1 MGLKSGQQWSGL
13 VVTKKAD
20 DTLSAAS
27 VGPVGVLYVNG
38 VANGASV
45 TVSGANPYKWTVT
58 LPSLT
63 AGDLVSMYLTATI
76 DGIATAEVVAE
87 DVADTKRVSDL
98 TDEVIG
104 TGAGL
109 TAIGDARMANLDA
122 AVNSRAVAGDAMTL
136 TADYDAAKTAAQAG
150 DAMTLTA
157 DYDAAKTAAQAG
169 DAMTLTADY
178 DAAKTAAQAGD
189 AMTLTA
195 AYDAA
200 KTAAQA
206 GDAMAL
212 TAGERTTLT
221 AAIVAAL
228 TAATAYLAAIAAAVW
243 AYATRTLTQSA
254 ASVTSTVSGTTITA
268 TRGDTLSA
276 SLAGLGNISTRS
288 KLWFA
293 VKVDPDN
300 QTDSS
305 ATLLIEETA
314 GLTVVEAAPYATTT
328 DGSISV
334 TNETTGALTIT
345 VKPAVTDDLDV
356 GTYRYD
362 VQMLTTTGVVTTL
375 TTGNFVVDVTTD
387 VTRAIA

>member
-1 MGLKSGQQWSGL
+1 MAYPKN
-13 VVTKKAD
+13 
-20 DTLSAAS
+20 AAS
-27 VGPVGVLYVNG
+27 PPPLFATVIAAADGAPITSG
-38 VANGASV
+38 VAAKYS
-45 TVSGANPYKWTVT
+45 
-58 LPSLT
+58 
-63 AGDLVSMYLTATI
+63 
-76 DGIATAEVVAE
+76 
-87 DVADTKRVSDL
+87 
-98 TDEVIG
+98 
-104 TGAGL
+104 TGAGSQAAGGGTCQHEGNGQWSYTPMQAETNVNAFGIQFYHADAVGDGPTISVVTSADVAQTGDTYAIANHATYGNSAL
-109 TAIGDARMANLDA
+109 NTDIDAILADTGTDGVVVSSHTTAAKAEIEAEVDDALNAYDPPTKGEMDTALVNLDA
-122 AVNSRAVAGDAMTL
+122 AVSSRG
-136 TADYDAAKTAAQAG
+136 TADPG
-150 DAMTLTA
+150 DV
-157 DYDAAKTAAQAG
+157 
-169 DAMTLTADY
+169 
-178 DAAKTAAQAGD
+178 
-189 AMTLTA
+189 MTLTA

-212 TAGERTTLT
+212 TASERTTLT

>member
-169 DAMTLTADY
+169 DAMTLTA
-178 DAAKTAAQAGD
+178 
-189 AMTLTA
+189 

-288 KLWFA
+288 KLWVA